1 MSQDPHGP
9 DGRTQDNRPPEA
21 PPAPPLP
28 DSAGAPVH
36 DADRIDPW
44 RVAAL
49 HAALDRPGPAPAKG
63 EPLPPLWHFLFF
75 AEVARRS
82 ELGPDGHPAPGHGL
96 IPDTGLP
103 RRMRAGGR
111 FEFHGPLTIGAE
123 ARRTSVLQNVAL
135 KQGGSGALAIVTVRR
150 ELFGPEGLAMTE
162 QEDLVYRPM
171 PSAAD
176 PVRPAPPIKDD
187 TPAWRRTVVPDTPL
201 LFRYSALTFNGHRIH
216 YDLPYATGP
225 EGYPGLLVHGPL
237 IAQLLADLCG
247 DEDGRPMKTFTYRA
261 VSPIFHDRPFTLCG
275 RPFGDR
281 VDLWALNPDGRLAM
295 EATATMG

>member
-1 MSQDPHGP
+1 MPQA
-9 DGRTQDNRPPEA
+9 NA
-21 PPAPPLP
+21 PLP
-28 DSAGAPVH
+28 DSAGEPLVEVE
-36 DADRIDPW
+36 RIDPW

-49 HAALDRPGPAPAKG
+49 HAVLDRPGPAPAPG
-63 EPLPPLWHFLFF
+63 DPLPPLWHFLFF
-75 AEVARRS
+75 PEVARRS
-82 ELGPDGHPAPGHGL
+82 DLGPDGHPKPGLGL

-111 FEFHGPLTIGAE
+111 FEFHAPLAVGGDAT
-123 ARRTSVLQNVAL
+123 RRSVLQNVAL

-150 ELFGPEGLAMTE
+150 EWIGAQGLSIVEM
-162 QEDLVYRPM
+162 EDLVYRPM
-171 PSAAD
+171 PSPD
-176 PVRPAPPIKDD
+176 EPVRPQPPLKDER
-187 TPAWRRTVVPDTPL
+187 PAWSKTVHPDPVL

-237 IAQLLADLCG
+237 IAQLLADLAR
-247 DEDGRPMKTFTYRA
+247 DEDGRPLKSFQYRA

-281 VDLWALNPDGRLAM
+281 IDLWALNPDGRLAM
-295 EATATMG
+295 EAKAVVG